1 MSEYVITDG
10 TRYIF
15 RNYEG
20 KYVPVSNQD
29 MADVFSKK
37 QAENVCN
44 SSLPKALRNIFYI
57 EKHDIAPKNIKQVTQ
72 KDLIKNTEKLN
83 TSESIQGW
91 VEKIH
96 NMNGLFYDAKK
107 RKIDLK
113 RQLKALNNE
122 ILDIEH
128 YIEFQNLNAAQGYKA
143 SMDIKKCRIKR
154 RTVKNEIAVIDVILK
169 NKMGEV
175 VSNEVRQ
182 KINSLDSRTY
192 KPRIR
197 KDLFDL

>member
-57 EKHDIAPKNIKQVTQ
+57 EKHDIPPENIKQVTQ
-72 KDLIKNTEKLN
+72 KDLMKNTEKLS
-83 TSESIQGW
+83 TTESIQGW
-91 VEKIH
+91 LEKIH
-96 NMNGLFYDAKK
+96 DLNGLVYDAKK
-107 RKIDLK
+107 RKTDLE
-113 RQLKALNNE
+113 RQLKTLNDE

-169 NKMGEV
+169 HKIGEV
-175 VSNEVRQ
+175 VSNEVHQ

-197 KDLFDL
+197 KDLFNL